1 MRLSRL
7 IIVIVSA
14 LLAIGLVTVGIVVA
28 LGGVVTTDPPTSET
42 DSSGEVTTDVPTEE
56 DDDFGTVEVYAV
68 LDDGSLE
75 PSASGLAAEVWDTF
89 TRVAGAETT
98 AAIMTQF
105 RVGDAPDSDTLAYVY
120 QDDDPQYWV
129 LAANLATSDDPTQ
142 LIATLVHEY
151 AHILTLGV
159 DELDLEAASCELQLD
174 EGCADGSILGAFEQE
189 FWSGYTDAPDPANTD
204 GDLAYEFYLAHEDD
218 FVSDY
223 AATNVVE
230 DIAESFMTWVIED
243 DPSGTSVI
251 AQKMAFFERYPQL
264 VAERD
269 RIRAEF
275 ADELGLAL

>member
-1 MRLSRL
+1 MRGTRL

-28 LGGVVTTDPPTSET
+28 LGGVVVTDPPVSET

-68 LDDGSLE
+68 LDDGSLD

-89 TRVAGAETT
+89 TRVAGADTT

-120 QDDDPQYWV
+120 QDEDPQYWV

-159 DELDLEAASCELQLD
+159 DELDVDAASCELQLD

-275 ADELGLAL
+275 ADELGLAN

>member
-14 LLAIGLVTVGIVVA
+14 LLTIGLVVVGIVVA